1 MKDELLNLIPD
12 DLLNLIWKKVKPSIK
27 YCVNKSYYIK
37 FYCYRFTIINSKFIY
52 TNYTKNYRFYI
63 IKNLNYINY
72 LIKNDCVMMLETLIN
87 YKLKY
92 HKSDFIINNKLIYEN
107 NKFKNF
113 IDFCYYYS
121 KYYNAKKINAFIM
134 HFIKFY
140 KLTYLIKKEHKNNS
154 ANKINNKNNKW
165 IH

>member
-27 YCVNKSYYIK
+27 YCVNKSYYNK
-37 FYCYRFTIINSKFIY
+37 FYCYRFTIINSRFIY
-52 TNYTKNYRFYI
+52 TNYTQNYRFYI
-63 IKNLNYINY
+63 IKNFNYINY
-72 LIKNDCVMMLETLIN
+72 LIKNDCVMMLESLIN

-92 HKSDFIINNKLIYEN
+92 HKGDFILNNKLIYEN

-113 IDFCYYYS
+113 IDFIYYYS

-154 ANKINNKNNKW
+154 GNKINNKNNKW
-165 IH
+165 IY

>member
-1 MKDELLNLIPD
+1 MKNELLNLIPD
-12 DLLNLIWKKVKPSIK
+12 DILNLIWKKVKPSIK
-27 YCVNKSYYIK
+27 YCVNKYYFNK
-37 FYCYRFTIINSKFIY
+37 FYSYRFTIISNKFIY
-52 TNYTKNYRFYI
+52 NNYTNNYRFFV

-72 LIKNDCVMMLETLIN
+72 LIKNDCIMMIEMLIN
-87 YKLKY
+87 YKTKY
-92 HKSDFIINNKLIYEN
+92 DKTDFIFNNKLLYET

-121 KYYNAKKINAFIM
+121 RYYNALKINTFIM

-140 KLTYLIKKEHKNNS
+140 KLSYLIKKEHKNNN

-165 IH
+165 IY